1 MTITSEDK
9 KLTLEKLQALI
20 AAAGGI
26 SGPVEA
32 ESDLEAADY
41 EWTIPH
47 HFNPEQ
53 LAALDVLGHRIAE
66 QIGEAFA
73 ILCPGE
79 FDVTVTSIEQAFAH
93 TMAEAVSSQQQGY
106 YFVPFTGED
115 NVQYGFVSISPQTAG
130 ILVGHMLRDTESATE
145 EDKKFSQLEES
156 ILLDTTVS
164 LTDVFANTLEE
175 NGTVAIRRASQFVKS
190 DWPVDFKGTEDL
202 CTISFSIAHPNGPV
216 DVAFT
221 VISDILDPAV
231 GMRQSQKKKPT
242 AEQLSNLIMERLY
255 EAPVK
260 VVAQLCSTSI
270 ALSDMMNVAS
280 GDVLLLGNK
289 MNKPFNVLLNG
300 KPTLWA
306 YPAALRGKYALVMTN
321 EDTE

>member
-20 AAAGGI
+20 AAVGGI

-32 ESDLEAADY
+32 ESGLEAADY

-93 TMAEAVSSQQQGY
+93 TMAEAVSSQQQSY

-115 NVQYGFVSISPQTAG
+115 NAQCGFVSISPQTAG
-130 ILVGHMLRDTESATE
+130 TLVGHMLRDTESETE

-156 ILLDTTVS
+156 ILLDTIVS
-164 LTDVFANTLEE
+164 LLDVFANTLKE
-175 NGTVAIRRASQFVKS
+175 NGTVAVRWASQFVNS
-190 DWPVDFKGTEDL
+190 DWPVDFRGTEGL

-221 VISDILDPAV
+221 IISDILGPAV
-231 GMRQSQKKKPT
+231 GIRPSQKKPT

-270 ALSDMMNVAS
+270 ALSDMINVAS

-289 MNKPFNVLLNG
+289 TNKPFNILLNG

>member
-20 AAAGGI
+20 ATAGGI

-32 ESDLEAADY
+32 DSDLEVADY
-41 EWTIPH
+41 DWTIPH

-53 LAALDVLGHRIAE
+53 LAALDALGARIAD
-66 QIGEAFA
+66 QIREAFA
-73 ILCPGE
+73 VLCPGE
-79 FDVTVTSIEQAFAH
+79 FDVTVTSIEQGFAN

-106 YFVPFTGED
+106 YFVPFTDQD
-115 NVQYGFVSISPQTAG
+115 NAQCGFAAISPQTAG
-130 ILVGHMLRDTESATE
+130 TLVGHMLRDTESQTE

-156 ILLDTTVS
+156 ILLDITVS
-164 LTDVFANTLEE
+164 LIDVFANTLKE

-190 DWPVDFKGTEDL
+190 DWPVDFRGTEDL

-221 VISDILDPAV
+221 IISDILNPAV
-231 GMRQSQKKKPT
+231 GIKQSQKKPT

-260 VVAQLCSTSI
+260 VVAQLCSSSI
-270 ALSDMMNVAS
+270 ALSDMMNVAP

-289 MNKPFNVLLNG
+289 MNKPFKVLLNG
-300 KPTLWA
+300 KPSLWA
-306 YPAALRGKYALVMTN
+306 SPAALRGKYALVMTN

>member
-20 AAAGGI
+20 ATVGGI

-32 ESDLEAADY
+32 DSDLEVAEYD
-41 EWTIPH
+41 WTIPH

-53 LAALDVLGHRIAE
+53 LAALDTLGARIAE
-66 QIGEAFA
+66 QIGETFA
-73 ILCPGE
+73 VLCPGE
-79 FDVTVTSIEQAFAH
+79 FDVTVTSIEQGFAN
-93 TMAEAVSSQQQGY
+93 TMAEAVSSQQQGC
-106 YFVPFTGED
+106 YFIPFTEGD
-115 NVQYGFVSISPQTAG
+115 NAHCGFASISPQTAG
-130 ILVGHMLRDTESATE
+130 TLVGHMLRDTEGETE
-145 EDKKFSQLEES
+145 EDRKFSQLEES
-156 ILLDTTVS
+156 ILLDITIS
-164 LTDVFANTLEE
+164 LIDVFANTLKE
-175 NGTVAIRRASQFVKS
+175 NGTAAVRRASQFVKNN
-190 DWPVDFKGTEDL
+190 WPVDFRGTEDL

-221 VISDILDPAV
+221 IISDVLNPAV
-231 GMRQSQKKKPT
+231 GIRQSQEKKPT

-260 VVAQLCSTSI
+260 VVAQLCSASI
-270 ALSDMMNVAS
+270 ALSDMVNVAP

-289 MNKPFNVLLNG
+289 TDKPFKVLLNG
-300 KPTLWA
+300 KPSLWA
-306 YPAALRGKYALVMTN
+306 SPAALRGKYALVMTN

>member
-1 MTITSEDK
+1 MTITLEDK

-20 AAAGGI
+20 AAVGGI

-32 ESDLEAADY
+32 ETGVEAADY

-53 LAALDVLGHRIAE
+53 LAALDALGHRIAE

-115 NVQYGFVSISPQTAG
+115 NAQCGFVSISPQTAG
-130 ILVGHMLRDTESATE
+130 TLVGHMLRDTESETE

-156 ILLDTTVS
+156 ILLDTIVS
-164 LTDVFANTLEE
+164 LLDVFANTLKE
-175 NGTVAIRRASQFVKS
+175 NGTVAIRWASQFVKS
-190 DWPVDFKGTEDL
+190 DWPVDFRDTEDL

-221 VISDILDPAV
+221 IISDILGPAV
-231 GMRQSQKKKPT
+231 GIRQSQKKPT

-260 VVAQLCSTSI
+260 VVAQFCSTSI
-270 ALSDMMNVAS
+270 ALSDMMNVGP

-300 KPTLWA
+300 KPSLWA